1 MSKLENWRGWTVRL
15 EPRSVWVMACAPSQ
29 RYSAFQSAALCSS
42 DHVRT
47 YTVSPHHLANRPSPA
62 ASLLLYESRGF
73 ILSSPFCSET
83 PEWLPTAN
91 GLVIWL
97 LLGPSKSVLDLP
109 FHPIPCFPYYTV
121 FYHMNP
127 PQTSHDARIIAD
139 LVQPLLIGLS
149 RLNVLNTVSGM

>member
-1 MSKLENWRGWTVRL
+1 MHIMSPYLNLTSQVNEMVLAPSSRWVNENWRGWTVRL
-15 EPRSVWVMACAPSQ
+15 EPRSVWVMACTPSH
-29 RYSAFQSAALCSS
+29 AVLCFSKCCLVLRS

-47 YTVSPHHLANRPSPA
+47 YTVSPHHLTYRPSPA
-62 ASLLLYESRGF
+62 ASLPLYSSRGF
-73 ILSSPFCSET
+73 VLSSPFCSET

-121 FYHMNP
+121 FYHMSP
-127 PQTSHDARIIAD
+127 HR
-139 LVQPLLIGLS
+139 LLMMPEL
-149 RLNVLNTVSGM
+149 